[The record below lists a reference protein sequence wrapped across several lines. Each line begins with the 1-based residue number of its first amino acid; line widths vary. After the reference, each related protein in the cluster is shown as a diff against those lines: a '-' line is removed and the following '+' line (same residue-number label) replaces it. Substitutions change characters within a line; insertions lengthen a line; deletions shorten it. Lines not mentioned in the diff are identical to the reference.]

1 MSNFETLRYEV
12 EGGIA
17 HVMLDRPE
25 RLNALGKAALDEI
38 NVAMDLAEEDSAVK
52 AIIISGN
59 GKAFSSGFDLKEQM
73 QARPEGAAAWRQ
85 ILARDF
91 STTMRFWDC
100 PKPTIAAVHGACLA
114 GAFEIALA
122 CDITIAC
129 EDATFGEPELK
140 FGAGIVTMLLPWM
153 IGPKQAKEIILCGVD
168 DIPADEARR
177 LGIVN
182 RVVPNGK
189 HLEEA
194 IKVAHTIAVID
205 PALMKATKK
214 AINLS
219 VEAMGLKGALQQAL
233 DIDHAIESKG
243 SPDKRAF
250 MDIAREGGLKA
261 ALAWRNQRFRGPRA
275 SLLPSD
281 SLPDSLGSANDT
293 FQAMVLRK
301 GADGFTS
308 NLEQLTFADLPEEDT
323 LVQLEYSTL
332 NYKDAL
338 AITGSGPIV
347 KSWPL
352 VSGIDFAGTVVETS
366 HPRLKP
372 GQKVVL
378 TGWGVGEKHWGGHS
392 QYQRVKGDWL
402 VPLPANLST
411 KQAMMFG
418 TAGLTGMLC
427 VNALRDAGVRP
438 EAGPILVT
446 GAAGGVGSVAIAI
459 LSHLGYSVT
468 ALINHPEKAD
478 YVRALGATQVIDDAA
493 WADQRKALESQCW
506 AGAIDAVGSGVLARV
521 LSQMNYGGVVA
532 ACGLAGGSDLPT
544 SVMPFIL
551 RGVRLIGVD
560 SVSIDY
566 EARLKAW
573 SDAIDSMP
581 THLLEMISAK
591 VLPLVNLKTSA
602 EAMLAGKLSGRIVI
616 DVNAQSRVNEET
628 PRPQRSILTAVKG

>member
-1 MSNFETLRYEV
+1 MNSFTTLSYEV
-12 EGGIA
+12 DGGIA
-17 HVMLDRPE
+17 HLMLDRPE
-25 RLNALGKAALDEI
+25 RLNALGKIALVEI
-38 NVAMDLAEEDSAVK
+38 NAAMDLAEEDPSVK
-52 AIIISGN
+52 AIIISGK

-73 QARPEGAAAWRQ
+73 ASRPEGAAAWRE

-100 PKPTIAAVHGACLA
+100 PKPTIAAVHGSCLA

-122 CDITIAC
+122 CDITIAS

-153 IGPKQAKEIILCGVD
+153 IGPKQAKEIILCGID
-168 DIPADEARR
+168 DIPAEEARR

-182 RVVPNGK
+182 RVVPIGK

-194 IKVAHTIAVID
+194 IKVARTIAVID
-205 PALMKATKK
+205 PNLMKSTKA

-219 VEAMGLKGALQQAL
+219 VEAMGMKGALQQAL

-261 ALAWRNQRFRGPRA
+261 ALAWRDQRFHDPQN
-275 SLLPSD
+275 SLLRSSSPV
-281 SLPDSLGSANDT
+281 DSLGTANET

-301 GADGFTS
+301 DSEGFTA
-308 NLEQLTFADLPEEDT
+308 NLEQLAFSDLPDEDT

-347 KSWPL
+347 KTWPL
-352 VSGIDFAGTVVETS
+352 VPGIDFAGTVVETS

-372 GQKVVL
+372 GQRVVL

-402 VPLPANLST
+402 VPLPDNLST

-418 TAGLTGMLC
+418 TAGLTAMLC
-427 VNALRDAGVRP
+427 VNALRDAGVKP
-438 EAGPILVT
+438 ESGPILVT

-459 LSHLGYSVT
+459 LTHLGYSAT
-468 ALINHPEKAD
+468 ALINTPEKND
-478 YVRALGATQVIDDAA
+478 YVRSLGAVEVIDNAN
-493 WADQRKALESQCW
+493 WADERKALESQCW
-506 AGAIDAVGSGVLARV
+506 AGAIDAIGSGVLARV

-551 RGVRLIGVD
+551 RGVRLIGID
-560 SVSIDY
+560 SVSINY
-566 EARLKAW
+566 ETRLKAW
-573 SDAIDSMP
+573 ADAVESMP
-581 THLLEMISAK
+581 TQLLNMISAK
-591 VLPLVNLKTSA
+591 VVPLQNLKTSA
-602 EAMLAGKLSGRIVI
+602 EEMLAGKLAGRIVI
-616 DVNAQSRVNEET
+616 DVNARSNVSQET
-628 PRPQRSILTAVKG
+628 TRSQRSILAAVKG